1 MIGNISQ
8 TGKYI
13 AVTGGAGSN
22 YINNSNYMGVGQIQY
37 NTSNQRLELYN
48 GTSWQPLNLG
58 QYYVGLNPDAEQ
70 ILDWAREKMHEEL
83 FDGPVLPTRFEPI
96 SRSVHSFKNGLVK
109 EIKQFL
115 PKDNLEALEQIEN
128 LTLTYLKTV

>member
-22 YINNSNYMGVGQIQY
+22 YVNNSNYMGVGQLQY
-37 NTSNQRLELYN
+37 NTSNQRLEIYN

-58 QYYVGLNPDAEQ
+58 QYYVGLNPYAEDAIDWVHKRMAEEKEARAMAEQ
-70 ILDWAREKMHEEL
+70 YPAVADALGAVREAEEQLKM
-83 FDGPVLPTRFEPI
+83 V
-96 SRSVHSFKNGLVK
+96 V
-109 EIKQFL
+109 
-115 PKDNLEALEQIEN
+115 ALCRI
-128 LTLTYLKTV
+128 

>member
-1 MIGNISQ
+1 MIGNIGQ

-70 ILDWAREKMHEEL
+70 ILDWAREKMQEE
-83 FDGPVLPTRFEPI
+83 
-96 SRSVHSFKNGLVK
+96 K
-109 EIKQFL
+109 EARRMSEQYPAVADAL
-115 PKDNLEALEQIEN
+115 GAVREAEEQ
-128 LTLTYLKTV
+128 LKTVVALCRI